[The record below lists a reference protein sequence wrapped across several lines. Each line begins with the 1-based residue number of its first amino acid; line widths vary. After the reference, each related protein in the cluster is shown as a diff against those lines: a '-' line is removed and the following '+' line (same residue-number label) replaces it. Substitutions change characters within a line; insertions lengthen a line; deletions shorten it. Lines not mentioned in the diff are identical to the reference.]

1 MKLENFA
8 EIQPF
13 SIWTNAYEKSLNEK
27 YGIELE
33 KVNNNSDI
41 SNIDIFKEGTLHYGY
56 IKNRRKI
63 KTILELYPHTE
74 GFCSM
79 KLDKEEELMKH
90 IDFIY
95 DLMFNHYI
103 LGKKRS
109 NVFPTNECAPSAHNI
124 MIASMLL
131 GYPNAS
137 VLCDQTDRHCY
148 TAFPFVLKNNKGFI
162 IADPTSNQLW
172 KRPEIIP
179 PRNHIF
185 VVEHNNWEY
194 QTDYEKGNE
203 FGDDNLY
210 PNCYLNLDSFKRN
223 KDALRIYFYDI
234 ETYFEEVF
242 KHSIKIRHNQKA

>member
-79 KLDKEEELMKH
+79 KLDKEEELMKQ